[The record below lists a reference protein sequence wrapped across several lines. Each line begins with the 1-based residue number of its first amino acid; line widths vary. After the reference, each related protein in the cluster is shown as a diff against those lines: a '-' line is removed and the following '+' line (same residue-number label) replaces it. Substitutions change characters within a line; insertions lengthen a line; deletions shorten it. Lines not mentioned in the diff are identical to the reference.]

1 MPTVLVPGVLRA
13 EAGGTRLLE
22 VGDGGTLAAV
32 LDEIKERWPR
42 LERRIRDENGALRR
56 YVNVYVDGED
66 CRRSGGLA
74 TPVPA
79 SGHRHPEATTA
90 GQAPHPPPGCGASPV
105 HCDLASAG
113 RLLAIAPSHRGLDH
127 PCPSGIPN
135 WGFVRWR
142 GRRCRL
148 HRLCK

>member
-13 EAGGTRLLE
+13 EAGGARLLE

-66 CRRSGGLA
+66 CRRSGGLT

-79 SGHRHPEATTA
+79 GAEIQVLPSVA
-90 GQAPHPPPGCGASPV
+90 GG
-105 HCDLASAG
+105 
-113 RLLAIAPSHRGLDH
+113 
-127 PCPSGIPN
+127 
-135 WGFVRWR
+135 
-142 GRRCRL
+142 
-148 HRLCK
+148 